1 MAIQTTELIA
11 LDTGS
16 VMAELVF
23 GSIDGIFSVL
33 GIIAAGGAAALTNLQ
48 IFTTGMGG
56 AAAGALSVFAATYL
70 SETTEKKTRLLNAWE
85 NSKSLRARKSSNGN
99 SQRRVPTKKEHAL
112 FHSLLSKVHRRA
124 LLSGLVTSGT
134 SSIAS
139 LALLLPL
146 VLIAQSYSVSVSILL
161 GITLLSFLGAFRGAS
176 LKQSAAKSAIKM
188 VILGVVII
196 VASRILGNYVE
207 TAFLNHP

>member
-33 GIIAAGGAAALTNLQ
+33 GIIAAGGAALLTNLQ

-85 NSKSLRARKSSNGN
+85 NSKNLRARKSSNSN

-134 SSIAS
+134 SSVAS

-146 VLIAQSYSVSVSILL
+146 VLIRNPTQSLSPFSSALL
-161 GITLLSFLGAFRGAS
+161 YFRFWAHSGER
-176 LKQSAAKSAIKM
+176 L
-188 VILGVVII
+188 
-196 VASRILGNYVE
+196 
-207 TAFLNHP
+207 

>member
-33 GIIAAGGAAALTNLQ
+33 GIIAAGGAALLTNLQ

-70 SETTEKKTRLLNAWE
+70 SETTEKRTRLLNAWE
-85 NSKSLRARKSSNGN
+85 NSKNLRARKSSNGN
-99 SQRRVPTKKEHAL
+99 SQRRVPTKKEHAM
-112 FHSLLSKVHRRA
+112 FHTLLSKVHRRA
-124 LLSGLVTSGT
+124 RLSGLVTSGT

-146 VLIAQSYSVSVSILL
+146 VLFSKDSTVHVSFILDVD
-161 GITLLSFLGAFRGAS
+161 LLYFL
-176 LKQSAAKSAIKM
+176 
-188 VILGVVII
+188 
-196 VASRILGNYVE
+196 
-207 TAFLNHP
+207 

>member
-1 MAIQTTELIA
+1 M
-11 LDTGS
+11 
-16 VMAELVF
+16 
-23 GSIDGIFSVL
+23 
-33 GIIAAGGAAALTNLQ
+33 
-48 IFTTGMGG
+48 
-56 AAAGALSVFAATYL
+56 
-70 SETTEKKTRLLNAWE
+70 
-85 NSKSLRARKSSNGN
+85 
-99 SQRRVPTKKEHAL
+99 

-134 SSIAS
+134 SSVAS

-176 LKQSAAKSAIKM
+176 LKQSAATSAIKI

-196 VASRILGNYVE
+196 VASRMLGNYVA
-207 TAFLNHP
+207 TSLVHRAYRNN